1 MIEGDCCYAKSL
13 YVMKDTLCNCFMKI
27 VVMVS
32 SLSKWSYCMRTS
44 KAQTF
49 LVNILGRSL
58 GKSVKK
64 RPVHC
69 WIVEKCVS
77 KT

>member
-32 SLSKWSYCMRTS
+32 SLSKWLYCMRRS

-49 LVNILGRSL
+49 FSKYIRQKP
-58 GKSVKK
+58 GKIS
-64 RPVHC
+64 
-69 WIVEKCVS
+69 
-77 KT
+77 